1 MSIPLL
7 DGSLRSWPDVAR
19 RHPWAALLVGWKPF
33 VDTFYGGRCAFDP
46 RRADI
51 DADKIPVYFLHGA
64 LHLVVGGSGTT
75 WKLRTSYLQTL
86 LDQFGQPI
94 DGDPEARPLLV
105 TEGSAIEKLRAI
117 EGNDYLAHALQRLRD
132 VRPPIV
138 LFGSS
143 LSTQDDH
150 LVEALNEQ
158 PDRPVAVSMLPG
170 SKKELA
176 RRQADI
182 FGRLDTNHLLFFDAT
197 THPLGSSSFR
207 PGNG

>member
-1 MSIPLL
+1 MGP
-7 DGSLRSWPDVAR
+7 
-19 RHPWAALLVGWKPF
+19 
-33 VDTFYGGRCAFDP
+33 
-46 RRADI
+46 
-51 DADKIPVYFLHGA
+51 

-75 WKLRTSYLQTL
+75 WKLRASYLQTL

-138 LFGSS
+138 VFGSG

-150 LVEALNEQ
+150 LVDALNEQ
-158 PDRPVAVSMLPG
+158 PDRPIAVSMLPG
-170 SKKELA
+170 PKKELA
-176 RRQADI
+176 RRQADV
-182 FGRLDTNHLLFFDAT
+182 FGRLETTHLLFFDAT
-197 THPLGSSSFR
+197 SHPLGSSSFNV
-207 PGNG
+207 G